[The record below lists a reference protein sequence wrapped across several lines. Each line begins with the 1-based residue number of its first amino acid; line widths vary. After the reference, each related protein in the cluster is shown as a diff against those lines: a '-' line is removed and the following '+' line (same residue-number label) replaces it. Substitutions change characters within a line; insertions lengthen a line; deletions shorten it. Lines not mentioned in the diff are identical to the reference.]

1 MTEINKFKKGDIIYA
16 TNINDKKD
24 LIEYESF
31 VCTGYNNYIELW
43 YFGMIVNKN
52 YIIDAN
58 LIPRKIYKSDNSIIK
73 KIGSMDP
80 KIVNLFNKM
89 NKEYNNE
96 VK

>member
-1 MTEINKFKKGDIIYA
+1 MTKINKFKKGDIIYA

-43 YFGMIVNKN
+43 YLGMIVNKN

-58 LIPRKIYKSDNSIIK
+58 LNPRKIYKSDNSIIK

-89 NKEYNNE
+89 NKEYNDE